1 MPTMPRLSGLDLVAI
16 RSFLAV
22 VEAGGISAAARRL
35 GLAKSVI
42 SERITGLEKS
52 LGVTLFNRGQNLAL
66 TERGGRLA
74 EGMKD
79 VIENLDV
86 VVHDATRDR
95 AEFGG
100 RIRITTSA
108 GLGVRYLGSIITAFL
123 AEHPNVEAEITYDDR
138 FVDIAGE
145 NYDLALR
152 IGYLQ
157 NSDLV
162 GRRLCSIRRL
172 LCASPLYIEKFGVPR
187 SVEDLRNHRG
197 VGYTLLQSSAQ
208 WQFRTEDGKAVRS
221 KPPRLVFLA
230 NNGEAI
236 RDALLAGLGISNL
249 PSFFV
254 ADDIR
259 AGRVAMLDL
268 GFEIAPVE
276 LWTLH
281 SRRREPRPLAV
292 ALTSW
297 LASRLSNPPFWENG
311 LRRLSATIAPPRSEL
326 PDTSL
331 RALSAAKRARVRRRS
346 TDRATK

>member
-1 MPTMPRLSGLDLVAI
+1 MSAKPRLSELDLVAV

-42 SERITGLEKS
+42 SERISGLEKS
-52 LGVTLFNRGQNLAL
+52 LAVTLFNRGQTLAL
-66 TERGGRLA
+66 TERGRRLA

-79 VIENLDV
+79 VVENLDV
-86 VVHDATRDR
+86 LVHNVTTDR
-95 AEFGG
+95 PALGG
-100 RIRITTSA
+100 RIKITTSA

-123 AEHPNVEAEITYDDR
+123 AEHPNVQAEITYDDR

-157 NSDLV
+157 NSELV
-162 GRRLCSIRRL
+162 GRRLCAIRRL
-172 LCASPLYIEKFGVPR
+172 PCVSPLYIEKFGLPR
-187 SVEDLRNHRG
+187 SIEELQDHRG
-197 VGYTLLQSSAQ
+197 VGYSLLQSTRQ
-208 WQFRTEDGKAVRS
+208 WRFVSPAHKAVRS

-254 ADDIR
+254 AEDIR
-259 AGRVAMLDL
+259 AGRIILLDL

-276 LWTLH
+276 LWALH
-281 SRRREPRPLAV
+281 PRRREPRPLAL

-297 LASRLSNPPFWENG
+297 LASRLGNPPFWEDG
-311 LRRLSATIAPPRSEL
+311 MRRLSE
-326 PDTSL
+326 
-331 RALSAAKRARVRRRS
+331 
-346 TDRATK
+346 